1 MLLQATSPPK
11 RRKLTPGSLASGMD
25 CLCAS
30 QKSAPGER
38 NVHAAH
44 PGKDE
49 ERQLADFSPRAAVS
63 ITTPWL
69 EPSTLMTPRHLS
81 VADRLLKLRYP
92 ATCVNCGADLPAGA
106 RGWWDSESRSATC
119 TACRPPQ
126 APDPSTRPPVAALP
140 DAVQGPPTS
149 AAGASAQLM
158 YERKRRRREA
168 EIDQKWG
175 RLSGAVK
182 FLSDDPQS
190 TKAWAKGS
198 EGERKL
204 AAHLVRTV
212 GDRAVMLHDRRIP
225 GSRANID
232 HLVVAA
238 SGIWI
243 IDAKSYKG
251 KVEQRDVGKWLKMDN
266 RLYVNGRDQSKLV
279 GGLARQINAVL
290 EAIEDAALRVN
301 AALCFV
307 DSEWGLF
314 SKPFHQGGV
323 LVTWPKKLSEA
334 IAEPGPLSPT
344 MVMNVADRL
353 AAALPPSVRVG

>member
-1 MLLQATSPPK
+1 M
-11 RRKLTPGSLASGMD
+11 
-25 CLCAS
+25 
-30 QKSAPGER
+30 
-38 NVHAAH
+38 
-44 PGKDE
+44 
-49 ERQLADFSPRAAVS
+49 
-63 ITTPWL
+63 
-69 EPSTLMTPRHLS
+69 
-81 VADRLLKLRYP
+81 ADRLLKLRYP
-92 ATCVNCGADLPAGA
+92 ATCANCGADLPARA
-106 RGWWDSESRSATC
+106 RGWWDSETGSATC

-126 APDPSTRPPVAALP
+126 ASAPSNRPPVAAFP
-140 DAVQGPPTS
+140 DAVAGTPTS

-158 YERKRRRREA
+158 YERKHRRREA
-168 EIDQKWG
+168 GIDQKWG
-175 RLSGAVK
+175 RLSGVIK

-198 EGERKL
+198 QGERKL

-243 IDAKSYKG
+243 IDAKSYNG
-251 KVEQRDVGKWLKMDN
+251 KVEQRDIGKWLKTDY
-266 RLYVNGRDQSKLV
+266 RLYVNGRDQTKLV

-290 EAIEDAALRVN
+290 EAIEDADIRVS

-314 SKPFHQGGV
+314 SNPFHQGGV

-334 IAEPGPLSPT
+334 IAEPGSLSPK

-353 AAALPPSVRVG
+353 AAALPPSARVG